1 MGNVLDKSKLIIYQ
15 CSFQSFVG
23 SHTPPPSLGWDGLVM
38 PAVLSPGGGLSNS
51 VLGLD
56 HPWLIN
62 SKE

>member
-1 MGNVLDKSKLIIYQ
+1 MGNVLDKSKLIIYR

-23 SHTPPPSLGWDGLVM
+23 GCVPPPSLGWDRLVTL
-38 PAVLSPGGGLSNS
+38 AVLTLGGGLSNS

-62 SKE
+62 SRE